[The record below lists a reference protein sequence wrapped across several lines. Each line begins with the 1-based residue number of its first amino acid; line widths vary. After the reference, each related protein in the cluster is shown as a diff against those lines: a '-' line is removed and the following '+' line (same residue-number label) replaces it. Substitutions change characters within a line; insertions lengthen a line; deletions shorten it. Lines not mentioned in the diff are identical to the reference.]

1 MTLLK
6 ELERLKVSS
15 GNAKLTNRNIFSIP
29 AGLTCPKAKLCKSWA
44 KVINGQSRIIDS
56 ETTLFRCYAASQE
69 NQYPVV
75 RDNRMY
81 NFKAILKALR
91 RGNAVELIDKSIDKN
106 LKLTRIHESG
116 DFFSLDYLKAWLE
129 VARKNPENI
138 FYCYS
143 KSLSYFLDLGIPNN
157 FYMVA
162 SWGGYEDHLIEYF
175 ERDSRVVFNEDEANK
190 LNLPIDHDDSNCLKK
205 GKHSFCHLLHGTQ
218 PKNSEA
224 SKELSKRRKLKKN
237 NKSIFTGYSK

>member
-56 ETTLFRCYAASQE
+56 ETTLFRWYAASQE
-69 NQYPVV
+69 NQYPVF

-91 RGNAVELIDKSIDKN
+91 RGNAVELIDKSIDNN

-116 DFFSLDYLKAWLE
+116 DFFSLDYLKAGLE

-143 KSLSYFLDLGIPNN
+143 
-157 FYMVA
+157 
-162 SWGGYEDHLIEYF
+162 
-175 ERDSRVVFNEDEANK
+175 
-190 LNLPIDHDDSNCLKK
+190 
-205 GKHSFCHLLHGTQ
+205 
-218 PKNSEA
+218 
-224 SKELSKRRKLKKN
+224 
-237 NKSIFTGYSK
+237 

>member
-15 GNAKLTNRNIFSIP
+15 GNAKLSNRNIFSLP
-29 AGLTCPKAKLCKSWA
+29 AGLTCPGARICKSWA
-44 KVINGQSRIIDS
+44 KVINGKSQIVDS

-69 NQYPVV
+69 AQYPAV

-91 RGNAVELIDKSIDKN
+91 RGNAVELIDTSIDKN

-129 VARKNPENI
+129 VSRRNPENI

-143 KSLSYFLDLGIPNN
+143 KSLSYFLDLAIPNN
-157 FYMVA
+157 FYVSA
-162 SWGGYEDHLIEYF
+162 SWGGHEDHLIEYF
-175 ERDSRVVFNEDEANK
+175 ERDSRVVFNEDEAKK
-190 LNLPIDHDDSNCLKK
+190 LKLPIDHDDSNCFKK

-218 PKNSEA
+218 PKGSEA
-224 SKELSKRRKLKKN
+224 SKELGKRRKLKKTN
-237 NKSIFTGYSK
+237 QSIFTGYSK

>member
-29 AGLTCPKAKLCKSWA
+29 AGLTCPKARLCKSWA
-44 KVINGQSRIIDS
+44 SVINGKSQIVDGD
-56 ETTLFRCYAASQE
+56 ETLFRCYAASQE

-75 RDNRMY
+75 RDNRMF
-81 NFKAILKALR
+81 NFKAMLKALR

-129 VARKNPENI
+129 VSRKNPDNI

-143 KSLSYFLDLGIPNN
+143 KF
-157 FYMVA
+157 F
-162 SWGGYEDHLIEYF
+162 
-175 ERDSRVVFNEDEANK
+175 
-190 LNLPIDHDDSNCLKK
+190 
-205 GKHSFCHLLHGTQ
+205 
-218 PKNSEA
+218 
-224 SKELSKRRKLKKN
+224 
-237 NKSIFTGYSK
+237 

>member
-15 GNAKLTNRNIFSIP
+15 GNAKLTKRNIFSLP
-29 AGLTCPKAKLCKSWA
+29 AGLTCPGAKICKSWA
-44 KVINGQSRIIDS
+44 SVINGKSQIVDGD
-56 ETTLFRCYAASQE
+56 ETLFRCYAASQE
-69 NQYPVV
+69 NQYPIV

-81 NFKAILKALR
+81 NFKAMLKALR

-106 LKLTRIHESG
+106 LRLTRVHESG

-129 VARKNPENI
+129 VARKNPDNI

-143 KSLSYFLDLGIPNN
+143 KSLSYFLDLGIPSN
-157 FYMVA
+157 FLVTA

-175 ERDSRVVFNEDEANK
+175 ERDSRVVFNEDEAKK
-190 LNLPIDHDDSNCLKK
+190 LKLPIDHDDSNCFKK
-205 GKHSFCHLLHGTQ
+205 GSFCHLLHGTQ
-218 PKNSEA
+218 PKGSDA
-224 SKELSKRRKLKKN
+224 SKELGKRRKLKKTN
-237 NKSIFTGYSK
+237 QSIFTGYSK